1 MRMTLLLWTSLATI
15 LSAAGLTFPETVKE
29 IRAPADATF
38 ITMDFPFTNKSDKA
52 AEIKRYDAGCSCVS
66 AGVESGKLIYQPG
79 ESGVIRTQFDM
90 SEFSGDVEKPVYV
103 FLDGDTDKVP
113 SVVLM
118 LKVHIP
124 EVVKIATKTLKWDVG
139 APATPQTIQM
149 TVEGDDKV
157 NIVSVTGSNP
167 NFLHELKV
175 IEAGRSYELIITPK
189 DTSVSGLGVFRI
201 ETDCKIERHKFKQT
215 FASIRRPLPSEALPP
230 KP

>member
-1 MRMTLLLWTSLATI
+1 MRLTFLLWASLAP
-15 LSAAGLTFPETVKE
+15 LLPAAGLTFPETVKE
-29 IRAPADATF
+29 INAPADATF
-38 ITMDFPFTNKSDKA
+38 ITMDFPFANKSDKSVV
-52 AEIKRYDAGCSCVS
+52 IKRYDAGCSCVS

-79 ESGVIRTQFDM
+79 ESGVIRTQFNM

-103 FLDGDTDKVP
+103 FLEGDTDQVP
-113 SVVLM
+113 SVVLT

-124 EVVKIATKTLKWDVG
+124 EVVKIATKTLKWEVG
-139 APATPQTIQM
+139 APPTPQTIRM

-157 NIVSVTGSNP
+157 NIVAVTGSNS

-175 IEAGRSYELIITPK
+175 LEAGRSYELIVTPK

-215 FASIRRPLPSEALPP
+215 FASIRRPLPSEAPP
-230 KP
+230 AKP